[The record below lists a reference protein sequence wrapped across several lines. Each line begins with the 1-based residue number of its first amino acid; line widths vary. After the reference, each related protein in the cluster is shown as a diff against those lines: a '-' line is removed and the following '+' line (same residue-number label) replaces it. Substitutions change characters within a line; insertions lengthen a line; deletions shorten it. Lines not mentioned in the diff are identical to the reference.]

1 MLIICKEFK
10 IQCKSFQGNQ
20 LEVVRL
26 VLRKDGL
33 TGKGTF
39 GLVQRVRVLRVKDE
53 REPGSASLS
62 GKNRYFYPQTDLIE
76 KYLQ

>member
-1 MLIICKEFK
+1 M
-10 IQCKSFQGNQ
+10 
-20 LEVVRL
+20 
-26 VLRKDGL
+26 RKDGL

>member
-1 MLIICKEFK
+1 M
-10 IQCKSFQGNQ
+10 
-20 LEVVRL
+20 RL